1 MDKIKIQRLT
11 LKYFEEN
18 TPLECFPVRDGY
30 YQKSCVMIVLQYEFD
45 IFTVLQPG
53 IVIYYLFI
61 NYKLFLQTLL
71 TSDCCYKLNLINI

>member
-18 TPLECFPVRDGY
+18 TLLECFPVRVGY
-30 YQKSCVMIVLQYEFD
+30 YQKSCVPILEQYEFN

-53 IVIYYLFI
+53 IAIYYLFI
-61 NYKLFLQTLL
+61 NYK
-71 TSDCCYKLNLINI
+71 